1 LAARRLRLNA
11 SAPLL
16 VESRPDGIVVLTLN
30 RPEKRNALDF
40 PLLETLTQAV
50 RGAGSE
56 ASVVIL
62 RGSGAFSAG
71 FDLDELT
78 GTERDLEADAA
89 IGRAGEALSECPAP
103 VIAVLEGHCH
113 GGAVE
118 IALSCDLRVAA
129 ADLKLSLRA
138 VGLGVVYR
146 TQLLARMIHT
156 IGIGRTQQ
164 LLFAMPVLTADEAL
178 SWGLVGEVVA
188 GDRLAERVDAIAGAL
203 AATPASAVRGTKAT
217 LRLLAN
223 RLADSEV
230 LATTLDW
237 RRAAATSDERRQAL
251 STAKASLRRPKGRS
265 PA

>member
-1 LAARRLRLNA
+1 LAAGRHSLNA

-16 VESRPDGIVVLTLN
+16 VERRAGGILVLTLN
-30 RPEKRNALDF
+30 RPHKRNALDF
-40 PLLETLTQAV
+40 KLLEALTQAV
-50 RGAGSE
+50 RAAGSE

-78 GTERDLEADAA
+78 GTESDMEADAA
-89 IGRAGEALSECPAP
+89 IGRAAEALSECPAP

-118 IALSCDLRVAA
+118 IALNCDLRVAA
-129 ADLKLSLRA
+129 SDLRLSLRA

-164 LLFAMPVLTADEAL
+164 LLFAMPVLTADDAL
-178 SWGLVGEVVA
+178 AWGLVGDVVA
-188 GDRLAERVDAIAGAL
+188 ADRLEERVDAIAAAL
-203 AATPASAVRGTKAT
+203 ASTPASAIQGTKAT

-223 RLADSEV
+223 RAVDSEA
-230 LATTLDW
+230 LATTIEW
-237 RRAAATSDERRQAL
+237 RRAAATSDERKRAL
-251 STAKASLRRPKGRS
+251 SSAKESLRRPKGGS
-265 PA
+265 T